1 MLQQIGML
9 IQLAVLVL
17 LPMLVFWQLTYGFRV
32 GVMGPVV
39 VLGMIAFT
47 VGAKLRESR

>member
-1 MLQQIGML
+1 MLHHIGML

-17 LPMLVFWQLTYGFRV
+17 LPMLVLWQLTYGFRV

-39 VLGMIAFT
+39 VLGMIVFT
-47 VGAKLRESR
+47 IGTKLRES